1 MMDRLNV
8 LVLGVGGNVS
18 QGILKALAMS
28 RLPCRV
34 VGACINHTAMG
45 LYIVDRAYIS
55 PPAEDSTFYEWLL
68 EICSSEQIHAV
79 LSGVEPVLKILSEK
93 KVELFHQTGAICI
106 VSDPAQLA
114 LGTDKLLTCR
124 WLEKRG
130 FRFPRYAVSED
141 KEAAMKLVDECGY
154 PLIAKYRFGR
164 GSQGIIDVFN
174 EGVLKNVCRM
184 DDYVIQEHVGEIDSE
199 YTAGCFCDREGKVRG
214 VIVMRREL
222 MHGTTSWAEV
232 GEFPEIREETLRIAN
247 KLKPRG
253 PCNIQLRISP
263 KGPVCFE
270 INVRFSG
277 TTPIR
282 ARLGFNEVEAALR
295 HYVLREP
302 IQNFPVIRE
311 GAIVRYWN
319 ELYVSPEA
327 VSSLHKKGRLDKP
340 GEYDYLIEDFG
351 MKK

>member
-1 MMDRLNV
+1 
-8 LVLGVGGNVS
+8 
-18 QGILKALAMS
+18 
-28 RLPCRV
+28 
-34 VGACINHTAMG
+34 MG
-45 LYIVDRAYIS
+45 LYIVDRACIS
-55 PPAEDSTFYEWLL
+55 PPAEDPTFYKWLL

-93 KVELFHQTGAICI
+93 KAELLDKTGAVCI
-106 VSDPAQLA
+106 VSDPYQLA

-124 WLEKRG
+124 WLEKHG
-130 FRFPRYAVSED
+130 YRFPRYAALDD
-141 KEAAMKLVDECGY
+141 KETVMKLVDECGY
-154 PLIAKYRFGR
+154 PLIAKHRFGR
-164 GSQGIIDVFN
+164 GSQGIIDVHN
-174 EGVLKNVCRM
+174 DGDLKNVCAM
-184 DDYVIQEHVGEIDSE
+184 DDYVIQERVGEIDSE
-199 YTAGCFCDREGKVRG
+199 YTAGCFCDRYGLVRG

-232 GEFPEIREETLRIAN
+232 GEFPEIREEAQRIAD

-302 IQNFPVIRE
+302 IQNFPVINE
-311 GAIVRYWN
+311 GVVIRYWN

-327 VSSLHKKGRLDKP
+327 VSSLRKTGRLNMP
-340 GEYDYLIEDFG
+340 GEHDYLIEDFG